1 MLRLSTDGPNVN
13 LQSQRLFLESD
24 KLAAAH
30 TTF

>member
-1 MLRLSTDGPNVN
+1 MLRLGTDGPNVN
-13 LQSQRLFLESD
+13 LLSQKLFLESD